1 MKQLGESAASS
12 LAPLSDS
19 AVALSCADGSVSKGA
34 SVSVNWQRTSG
45 FNPVRQPVYMASMH
59 LEGFSLSK
67 INVSCF
73 NTHLS
78 RDLVCGPAALWGVF
92 YFHAGE
98 PNGFWC
104 VVWTVSLLEVKLL
117 CDVFK
122 RRRVGSVFGV
132 SLLLGWMTC
141 VFSVED

>member
-1 MKQLGESAASS
+1 MFQHPSFLGLS
-12 LAPLSDS
+12 LRPCSPLG
-19 AVALSCADGSVSKGA
+19 C
-34 SVSVNWQRTSG
+34 
-45 FNPVRQPVYMASMH
+45 
-59 LEGFSLSK
+59 
-67 INVSCF
+67 
-73 NTHLS
+73 
-78 RDLVCGPAALWGVF
+78 F
-92 YFHAGE
+92 YFDAGE

-104 VVWTVSLLEVKLL
+104 AVWTVSLLEVKLL